1 MAFLDSKYTN
11 WYDSIIFRAKNRVL
25 PNDVY
30 TEKHHVIPRSLGGDD
45 SKENIARL
53 TAREHFI
60 CHWLLVKMTTGPDQK
75 KMAYAC
81 KRMMH
86 SSGSK
91 QQRYK
96 VTGRIYEQLKIN
108 LNAVLKNREFTPEWI
123 ENLKFS
129 AQSRAAREGEKEKA
143 IRRENMIKANK
154 SRKGEKRPW
163 QSGTNHH
170 FYGVRM
176 TGESNPF
183 FGKKHSEETL
193 AKLRRPQPKFVCPHC
208 NKQVGGEAN
217 LKRWHGDNCKLL
229 KELLCQG

>member
-25 PNDVY
+25 SDDVY
-30 TEKHHVIPRSLGGDD
+30 TEKHHVIPRSLGGND

-53 TAREHFI
+53 TAREHFV

-86 SSGSK
+86 SSGKK
-91 QQRYK
+91 QYRYK
-96 VTGRIYEQLKIN
+96 INGRVYEQLKNN
-108 LNAVLKNREFTPEWI
+108 LNLLLKEREFTEEWLAK
-123 ENLKFS
+123 LKKS
-129 AQSRAAREGEKEKA
+129 AQARAAREGEQEKA
-143 IRRENMIKANK
+143 IRRANIIKANK
-154 SRKGEKRPW
+154 TRKGEKRPR
-163 QSGTNHH
+163 QSGSNNH

-183 FGKKHSEETL
+183 FGKKHSKETL
-193 AKLRRPQPKFVCPHC
+193 AKLRRPQPKFVCPNC
-208 NKQVGGEAN
+208 NKQVGGETN
-217 LKRWHGDNCKLL
+217 LKRWHGDNCKLF
-229 KELLCQG
+229 KESLCRD